1 MTAAA
6 VMDRAGLDVSRE
18 TIERLEIFA
27 SLVLKWTH
35 RINLVST
42 NSLDHLWSRHI
53 LDSCQVFTVAPV
65 ARSWIDLGSGGGFP
79 GIVAAI
85 LATELQPDLSVT
97 LVDSDKRKATF
108 LRTAARETGI
118 AINVIADRIEHC
130 APAGAEVVSARA
142 VTSLVRLLGM
152 TERHLLAGGTA
163 LFPKGET
170 WRSEVDVARQTWRFD
185 LEPITSLTEPR
196 AAILRIKGAIR
207 A

>member
-1 MTAAA
+1 
-6 VMDRAGLDVSRE
+6 
-18 TIERLEIFA
+18 
-27 SLVLKWTH
+27 
-35 RINLVST
+35 
-42 NSLDHLWSRHI
+42 
-53 LDSCQVFTVAPV
+53 V

-97 LVDSDKRKATF
+97 LVDSDKRKAIF